1 MIKSAIT
8 YILAIISNITG
19 IFYNRSKN
27 EDLTKQDESESI
39 VKERANRDKQIA
51 DALESGD
58 VSEIQKH
65 ISH

>member
-1 MIKSAIT
+1 MIKLAIT

-27 EDLTKQDESESI
+27 EDLTKQDESESV

>member
-1 MIKSAIT
+1 MLKSAIT
-8 YILAIISNITG
+8 YVLAIISHITG

-27 EDLTKQDESESI
+27 EDLTKQDESETLS
-39 VKERANRDKQIA
+39 KDRAKRDKQIA

>member
-8 YILAIISNITG
+8 YILAILSHITG

-27 EDLTKQDESESI
+27 EDLTKQDESESV